1 MVSMALQTVSSA
13 ASGGGAPPPPSPAP
27 NGGRPVAPSQGSRG
41 QWTIVPNILWL
52 NWSIGAGN
60 SSADIDVYLLGMK
73 VDSLSGTLNLGAA
86 PSVSLQDD
94 LDIKLPVLNYEV
106 ITGNLVIT
114 LDKTGLWVS
123 GDLKVHGHDLGNIKV
138 YLIHF

>member
-1 MVSMALQTVSSA
+1 MVELTVSSGGGGG
-13 ASGGGAPPPPSPAP
+13 SGGPPPPTPSS
-27 NGGRPVAPSQGSRG
+27 GRPVAPSQGARG
-41 QWTIVPNILWL
+41 QWVIVPNILWL

-60 SSADIDVYLLGMK
+60 SSAEIDVYVVGVK
-73 VDSLSGTLNLGAA
+73 ADSLSGNLTLGPGLSASITDTLNVTVPL
-86 PSVSLQDD
+86 V
-94 LDIKLPVLNYEV
+94 NYTL
-106 ITGNLVIT
+106 ISGNLVIT